1 MKNTFVKV
9 LSMMMALMMIVGVFG
24 MITVS
29 AACAHENCKETV
41 VPATCVVAGFTS
53 YECNDCGEEFIDNI
67 VPATGKH
74 EWVDQPATAANCTEP
89 AYTAHKKCA
98 NCPEVKDRKP
108 VGEDLGGH
116 VMEKVVVVA
125 PTCTTEGYTITVCA
139 RENCTAKSDKYDIK
153 PAAHKYIYT
162 IVTAPTACASGT
174 MQVTCSACDYSG
186 VIVETEDHNWKD
198 MKDADAAIKA
208 GTTCKDVYESGKY
221 CVDCKAIHP
230 ESKPNSKK
238 THNYAF
244 VGFAKIDE
252 HNLNAKLAAL
262 GFKVG
267 DATTGAEA
275 TCTAAS
281 WELQLCSLCGEYIK
295 APVQLNEGKG
305 HQWGAWGATTPA
317 DIPANHAVDKKQ
329 TRECENCDAT
339 ETKVVKAASACTYT
353 KEGAVKVIAAT
364 CEANGYTAKKC
375 DLCEVTTN
383 TDVTFKT
390 GHNYGAAQWSKG
402 VCDSGKA
409 VYIQKCPNKG
419 CQNPVWGDAADE
431 TVTPPKGSDK
441 CVWVK
446 TTRPATCMKP
456 AEYYYKCSVCGTEKA
471 YDKTDKPAQDLNPAN
486 HVITVTEG
494 VVSNVTKLLQA
505 NISVRSCTAPQI
517 DRYLCKCG
525 VAVDV
530 TVYAALGHSKVDS
543 ANVRT
548 HYDAN
553 GDGDYKDAGEFD
565 VRAVVADC
573 KTPSKTAGQVC
584 ERCTT
589 VIKAQVVGTVNPDN
603 HQDKTPVAVG
613 SKDATCVSKANTTMY
628 YDCCGG
634 LDTIEYGVKDP
645 DAHSYKTVNA
655 VPATCTATGTD
666 VHKKCEYCGKL
677 TDMNGVAITAPAV
690 LPTPEKNKDHK
701 WGDPVD
707 YPVKAETCTATG
719 IKAHKECVNCAAVLV
734 DGVVVMPATDK
745 DGKEI
750 AVSAALTIPAHG
762 TTYMGWH
769 AGVKETCT
777 TDGYT
782 IKGDYKSVYACS
794 KCDKKVVAKTE
805 HKNTVTKT
813 PQNCTGFDAAGK
825 PIAIK
830 DCTKSTFTLAVC
842 TCGYTYFENYNAPA
856 KTAHVFKQNDKKQDV
871 ADKTLT
877 PPTCTDAAVD
887 LYCCTIC
894 EYEEQRA
901 GAPATGHTIKV
912 NEVAIKVSF
921 ACNSA
926 DHKTYAGFKCTCGLE
941 LGGKDA
947 KNYEHEVVKANY
959 KAPTCTEKGHEE
971 FTYCKNCGTVQSGKV
986 KEIPATDHAGK
997 QHVGV
1002 ENGQNKYF
1010 CPVCQTYVYEAIK
1023 PVAKEVY
1030 TLSADKVAAGEI
1042 ITVTYAISGAE
1053 TKFSAMNID
1062 VDFDAYNLT
1071 FVGIEAAEIDG
1082 LYAVATAKEV
1092 YNETLDVY
1100 ENFVGV
1106 SLIVSN
1112 DATGAKREV
1121 VTSAEGTVLFT
1132 LTFVANK
1139 TASGIAYVGN
1149 KNLTI
1154 NAVGNLNGDAVV
1166 TADDAQAIFAK
1177 IGTNDVAADVNLD
1190 GVVTLADVIALAKFA
1205 ASNKTVA
1212 DYLEMVGELDKLEAE
1227 VFAIYE
1233 AGRINDVNGDGVA
1246 NIADAYELINE
1257 IEYAMN
1263 YNYSAL
1269 GNIVTMA
1276 ELVALAN
1283 KYA

>member
-9 LSMMMALMMIVGVFG
+9 LSMMMALMMVVGAFS

-29 AACAHENCKETV
+29 AAECAHANSS
-41 VPATCVVAGFTS
+41 VVAVVEPICVTPGFTR
-53 YECNDCGEEFIDNI
+53 YLCADCGEEYIDDI
-67 VPATGKH
+67 KPATGKH
-74 EWVDQPATAANCTEP
+74 DWKDQPATEATCTEP
-89 AYTAHKKCA
+89 AYSAHKKCA
-98 NCPEVKDRKP
+98 NCPAVKDRKP
-108 VGEDLGGH
+108 TSEIPGGH
-116 VMEKVVVVA
+116 DYSKVKTVA
-125 PTCTTEGYTITVCA
+125 ATCTEDGYSIMVCIA
-139 RENCTAKSDKYDIK
+139 CDAELKGSEFAPV
-153 PAAHKYIYT
+153 PASHKYIYT
-162 IVTAPTACASGT
+162 IVAAPTACTSGT
-174 MQVTCSACDYSG
+174 MKVTCSVCDYSE

-230 ESKPNSKK
+230 DSKPNSKK

-252 HNLNAKLAAL
+252 NNLNAKLAAL

-275 TCTAAS
+275 TCTSDS
-281 WELQLCSLCGEYIK
+281 WVLKLCSLCGEYTK
-295 APVQLNEGKG
+295 DPVKVNEGKG
-305 HQWGAWGATTPA
+305 HKWGAWGATTPA

-375 DLCEVTTN
+375 DLCGITTN

-419 CQNPVWGDAADE
+419 CQNPVWGDAEDE

-446 TTRPATCMKP
+446 TTKPATCMKP

-471 YDKTDKPAQDLNPAN
+471 YDKTDKPAQDLAPNN
-486 HVITVTEG
+486 HVVNSATAGNYTPVEKNPVKAAT
-494 VVSNVTKLLQA
+494 
-505 NISVRSCTAPQI
+505 CTDKAKY
-517 DRYLCKCG
+517 RYLCECG
-525 VAVDV
+525 VLVDV
-530 TVYAALGHSKVDS
+530 EVGNALGHNKGTVYHAHG
-543 ANVRT
+543 ANAACN
-548 HYDAN
+548 AN
-553 GDGDYKDAGEFD
+553 CKDVGFKL
-565 VRAVVADC
+565 ADC
-573 KTPSKTAGQVC
+573 KTAGIKKAGELCTRCGVILTAPVVEPINPNNHKEADKAYAVDSDVANCSSPAYTTKYYPCC
-584 ERCTT
+584 EKVHKIETGN
-589 VIKAQVVGTVNPDN
+589 KNPDN
-603 HQDKTPVAVG
+603 HTVKGNSVIKDVAE
-613 SKDATCVSKANTTMY
+613 KA
-628 YDCCGG
+628 
-634 LDTIEYGVKDP
+634 
-645 DAHSYKTVNA
+645 
-655 VPATCTATGTD
+655 ATCTETGIAA
-666 VHKKCEYCGKL
+666 HKKCAGCGKL
-677 TDMNGVAITAPAV
+677 FDLAGNAINAPAT
-690 LPTPEKNKDHK
+690 LETPEKNKDHK
-701 WGDPVD
+701 WVDPTD
-707 YPVKAETCTATG
+707 YKPEAETCTETG
-719 IKAHKECVNCAAVLV
+719 IKAHKECAHCDAILL
-734 DGVVVMPATDK
+734 DGVVIVDNASTK
-745 DGKEI
+745 DNE
-750 AVSAALTIPAHG
+750 VVVALTIPAHKDK
-762 TTYMGWH
+762 YIGWH
-769 AGVKETCT
+769 AGVKATCT

-782 IKGDYKSVYACS
+782 IKGGYTAVYACS
-794 KCDKKVVAKTE
+794 KCDKDPVGKFNHNEEVVK
-805 HKNTVTKT
+805 VTKT
-813 PQNCTGFDAAGK
+813 PQNCIGFDKDTGK
-825 PIAIK
+825 PIGIQ
-830 DCTKSTFTLAVC
+830 DCTDDTFLLCVC
-842 TCGYTYFENYNAPA
+842 ECGHTYFENYNKPTNA
-856 KTAHVFKQNDKKQDV
+856 AHVFKQNDKKQDV
-871 ADKTLT
+871 ATE
-877 PPTCTDAAVD
+877 PGVPTCTAPAQD
-887 LYCCTIC
+887 LYACTAC
-894 EYEEQRA
+894 AHTEFRT
-901 GAPATGHTIKV
+901 GAPALGHKINVNNVDIKV
-912 NEVAIKVSF
+912 DFSCV
-921 ACNSA
+921 SA
-926 DHKTYAGFKCTCGLE
+926 DHKTYVGKHCVVCQLV
-941 LGGKDA
+941 LGTDV
-947 KNYEHEVVKANY
+947 EHDYVSADLKPA
-959 KAPTCTEKGHEE
+959 TCTTDGHEA
-971 FTYCKNCGTVQSGKV
+971 FDYCKDCNKV
-986 KEIPATDHAGK
+986 KEGDEVKVLEATNHAK
-997 QHVGV
+997 KIKMEVV
-1002 ENGQNKYF
+1002 DGQQKYF
-1010 CPVCQTYVYEAIK
+1010 CPDCQTYVYEAIK
-1023 PVAKEVY
+1023 PVANEVY

-1062 VDFDAYNLT
+1062 VDFDALNLT

-1082 LYAVATAKEV
+1082 LYAVAV
-1092 YNETLDVY
+1092 DNGDSI
-1100 ENFVGV
+1100 GV
-1106 SLIVSN
+1106 SLVVAN

-1139 TASGIAYVGN
+1139 TASGLAYVGD